1 MVSRLAEHGAPFRDQ
16 DFSSYNAV
24 VRPALTTDYHGRQIA
39 TVGGG
44 SGGTTLVESLN
55 LLAAL
60 GVGALGH
67 NTPEAIHRMTQSF
80 RQAFA
85 DRFAYLADPAF
96 IDVPID
102 TLTDP
107 AYARERAA
115 EFPRDRLGPVAAGPA
130 GRLAISHGLAPS
142 IPDYFTNSGQM
153 AGGSTTHLSV
163 IDANGVAVSIT
174 QTLLS
179 LWGSR
184 VVVPGTGILLNNG
197 MMWFDPEPGR
207 PNSVVGGKQPL
218 SNMAPVIVSLA
229 GRPIASLGASG
240 GRRIMNCNAQLLMN
254 MIDHALTMQPAIS
267 APRID
272 ASTAELLVSQRLPEA
287 TRAALAV
294 REHRIAV
301 RDERLLTGDFASP
314 VGIQLT
320 PDGLFLGGA
329 DPWYMPAAAIGVAA
343 NAE

>member
-1 MVSRLAEHGAPFRDQ
+1 
-16 DFSSYNAV
+16 
-24 VRPALTTDYHGRQIA
+24 
-39 TVGGG
+39 
-44 SGGTTLVESLN
+44 
-55 LLAAL
+55 
-60 GVGALGH
+60 
-67 NTPEAIHRMTQSF
+67 
-80 RQAFA
+80 
-85 DRFAYLADPAF
+85 
-96 IDVPID
+96 
-102 TLTDP
+102 
-107 AYARERAA
+107 
-115 EFPRDRLGPVAAGPA
+115 
-130 GRLAISHGLAPS
+130 
-142 IPDYFTNSGQM
+142 M